1 MFYSRASQKH
11 NKTKQFGDFFIALM
25 KPSLPVINSSAV
37 NMNPITDDEP
47 LLTEEEARLRLRAKG
62 VNVAEWARERG
73 FSVELTRMVLAGKRK
88 CLRGQS
94 YLIAVA
100 LGIKPGP
107 Q

>member
-1 MFYSRASQKH
+1 MFFSRASQQH
-11 NKTKQFGDFFIALM
+11 NKTKQFGGIFIALM
-25 KPSLPVINSSAV
+25 KLFYPAINSLAA
-37 NMNPITDDEP
+37 NLNPITDDKP

-62 VNVAEWARERG
+62 VNIAEWARERG

-94 YLIAVA
+94 YLIAVE